1 LRLRAAS
8 FIGYEIIGDG
18 LLDFSQMP
26 QHINKGADHRDKSD
40 RAPSGATAGKRS
52 ACPTTFVS
60 TNLPSMRGQ
69 KTSLILLLLLFVL
82 PFTLRG
88 ASPIQE
94 RADRFVALA
103 NAGYQAL
110 YRVNSEAQWLAVT
123 DVTPQH
129 DAAAEAT
136 GKAYA
141 AFNGNPAV
149 ISEAR
154 ELLTHQKEL
163 NELTVRQLKQLLLNA
178 AEGPMTNPDLVAK
191 RVAAETKQASIL
203 NGFEFKLNGQ
213 PISVNQ
219 IDDKLDKSVDLN
231 ERKAVWEASKQ
242 SGPALKPNLVTL
254 RDLRNGVAKEMA
266 YPDYFSLEVAAYG
279 MTTDEMLKML
289 EDWMATLRPLYL
301 QLHTWAKYKL
311 AEKFHQPVPKKI
323 PAHWVNNRWCQEWP
337 GLVEAANIDKYFEGR
352 KPEWIIKTAEQFY
365 TGLGFM
371 PLPQSFWERSDL
383 YPLPPDSKRK
393 KNTHASCWHIDL
405 QSDIRSLQSIEPN
418 ARWFFTAHHELG
430 HGYYFKAYSRPEVPY
445 LLRLGAAPGF
455 HEGVGELIALASSQV
470 PYLQSRGV
478 LPHEFNADKTAFL
491 LDDALARSIPFI
503 YFSCGTMPHWE
514 ADIYA
519 HNLSPDQ
526 WNARWWKYVSDFQG
540 IEPPSPRGEEFC
552 DAATKTH
559 INDNPA
565 YYYNYAFATVFK
577 FQLHDYIAR
586 KILHQPPQ
594 SCNYADNKEVGTW
607 LNNILKK
614 GGTEDWR
621 KVLKEATGEDIST
634 RAMMD
639 YFKPLMSWL
648 KEQNKGRQIGW
659 E

>member
-1 LRLRAAS
+1 
-8 FIGYEIIGDG
+8 
-18 LLDFSQMP
+18 M
-26 QHINKGADHRDKSD
+26 D
-40 RAPSGATAGKRS
+40 RRKI
-52 ACPTTFVS
+52 CPA
-60 TNLPSMRGQ
+60 
-69 KTSLILLLLLFVL
+69 LLLLVL
-82 PFTLRG
+82 VELKTFA

-94 RADRFVALA
+94 RADRFLALA
-103 NAGYQAL
+103 NAGYQAV
-110 YRVNSEAQWLAVT
+110 YRVNSETQWTAVT
-123 DVTPQH
+123 DVTPEH

-141 AFNGNPAV
+141 AFNGNTA
-149 ISEAR
+149 IINEAR
-154 ELLTHQKEL
+154 ELLKHQKEL
-163 NELTVRQLKQLLLNA
+163 SEITVRQLKQLLLNA
-178 AEGPMTNPDLVAK
+178 AEGPMTNPELVAR
-191 RVAAETKQASIL
+191 RVAAETKQASL
-203 NGFEFKLNGQ
+203 MNGFEYKLQGQ
-213 PISVNQ
+213 KITANQ
-219 IDDKLDKSVDLN
+219 IDDKLEKSTDLA
-231 ERKAVWEASKQ
+231 ERKAVWEASKEI
-242 SGPALKPNLVTL
+242 GPALKQNLVTL
-254 RDLRNGVAKEMA
+254 RDLRNGVAKEMK
-266 YPDYFSLEVAAYG
+266 YPDYFSLQVAAYG

-301 QLHTWAKYKL
+301 QLHTWTKYKL

-323 PAHWVNNRWCQEWP
+323 PAHWISNRWAQEWP

-365 TGLGFM
+365 TGLGFS
-371 PLPQSFWERSDL
+371 PLPQSFWEKSDL
-383 YPLPPDSKRK
+383 YPVPPDSKRK

-405 QSDIRSLQSIEPN
+405 EKDIRSLQSIEPN
-418 ARWFFTAHHELG
+418 SRWFFTAHHELG
-430 HGYYFKAYSRPEVPY
+430 HGYYFKAYTQPEVPY

-455 HEGVGELIALASSQV
+455 HEGVGELISLASSQV

-491 LDDALARSIPFI
+491 LDDALARSVPFI

-519 HNLSPDQ
+519 RDLPPDQ

-540 IEPPSPRGEEFC
+540 IEPPSPRSEQFC

-634 RAMMD
+634 RAMME

-659 E
+659 D

>member
-1 LRLRAAS
+1 MQHHASCVFFLLLAFAAS
-8 FIGYEIIGDG
+8 
-18 LLDFSQMP
+18 
-26 QHINKGADHRDKSD
+26 
-40 RAPSGATAGKRS
+40 APAETK
-52 ACPTTFVS
+52 
-60 TNLPSMRGQ
+60 
-69 KTSLILLLLLFVL
+69 
-82 PFTLRG
+82 
-88 ASPIQE
+88 SPIQE
-94 RADRFVALA
+94 RADRFLAFA

-110 YRVNSEAQWLAVT
+110 YRVNSEAQWTAVT
-123 DVTPQH
+123 DVTPEH
-129 DAAAEAT
+129 DAAAEAA

-141 AFNGNPAV
+141 AFNGNPA
-149 ISEAR
+149 IINEAR
-154 ELLTHQKEL
+154 ELLTHPKEL

-178 AEGPMTNPDLVAK
+178 AEGPMTNPDLVAR

-203 NGFEFKLNGQ
+203 NSFKFTLKGQ
-213 PISVNQ
+213 PITANQ
-219 IDDKLDKSVDLN
+219 IDDKLEKSVDLN
-231 ERKAVWEASKQ
+231 ERKAVWEASKE
-242 SGPALKPNLVTL
+242 SGPALKPNLVVL
-254 RDLRNGVAKEMA
+254 RDLRNGVAKEMK
-266 YPDYFSLEVAAYG
+266 YPDYFALEVAAYG

-289 EDWMATLRPLYL
+289 ENWMATLRPLYL

-323 PAHWVNNRWCQEWP
+323 PAHWINNRWAQEWP

-365 TGLGFM
+365 TGLGF
-371 PLPQSFWERSDL
+371 PSLPQSFWEKSDL
-383 YPLPPDSKRK
+383 YPVPPDSKRK
-393 KNTHASCWHIDL
+393 KNTHASCGHIDL
-405 QSDIRSLQSIEPN
+405 ENDIRSLQSIEPN

-430 HGYYFKAYSRPEVPY
+430 HGHYFMAYSRPEVPY

-455 HEGVGELIALASSQV
+455 HEGVGELISLASSQV

-478 LPHEFNADKTAFL
+478 LPLEFDADKTAFL

-503 YFSCGTMPHWE
+503 YFSCGVMPHWE

-519 HNLSPDQ
+519 HNLPADQ

-594 SCNYADNKEVGTW
+594 SCNYADNKEVGAW

-648 KEQNKGRQIGW
+648 EEQNKGRQIGW

>member
-1 LRLRAAS
+1 
-8 FIGYEIIGDG
+8 
-18 LLDFSQMP
+18 LL
-26 QHINKGADHRDKSD
+26 
-40 RAPSGATAGKRS
+40 
-52 ACPTTFVS
+52 
-60 TNLPSMRGQ
+60 LPS
-69 KTSLILLLLLFVL
+69 LHA
-82 PFTLRG
+82 

-94 RADRFVALA
+94 RADRFLTLV
-103 NAGYQAL
+103 NSGYQAL
-110 YRVNSEAQWLAVT
+110 YRVNSEAQWRAVT

-136 GKAYA
+136 AKAYA
-141 AFNGNPAV
+141 AFNGNPAI

-154 ELLTHQKEL
+154 ELLTHEKDL
-163 NELTVRQLKQLLLNA
+163 NELTVRQLKQVLLNA

-191 RVAAETKQASIL
+191 RVAAETRQASIL
-203 NGFEFKLNGQ
+203 NSFEFKLNGQ
-213 PISVNQ
+213 PITVNQ

-231 ERKAVWEASKQ
+231 QRKAVWESSKQ

-254 RDLRNGVAKEMA
+254 RDLRNGVAKEMK

-301 QLHTWAKYKL
+301 QLHTWTKYKL

-323 PAHWVNNRWCQEWP
+323 PAHWINNRWGQEWT
-337 GLVEAANIDKYFEGR
+337 GLVEAADIDKYFAGR

-365 TGLGFM
+365 TGLGFS
-371 PLPQSFWERSDL
+371 PLPQTFWERSDL
-383 YPLPPDSKRK
+383 YPVPAGSERK

-405 QSDIRSLQSIEPN
+405 QDDIRSLQSIEPN

-478 LPHEFNADKTAFL
+478 LPHEFDADKTAFL
-491 LDDALARSIPFI
+491 LDDALARSVPFI

-519 HNLSPDQ
+519 RNLSPDQ

-559 INDNPA
+559 INDTPA

-614 GGTEDWR
+614 GATEDWR
-621 KVLKEATGEDIST
+621 KVLKEATDEDIST
-634 RAMMD
+634 RAMME
-639 YFKPLMSWL
+639 YFKPLMTWL
-648 KEQNKGRQIGW
+648 QEQNKGRQIGW